1 MMTRK
6 TSILTVLMALL
17 VLAVSSSMAQQRIW
31 DLDPSPGAAPIVTV
45 PGDGGENGDA
55 LTVVLEPDQGTF
67 DLIPSPGGGGPFY
80 IGGTLFDVD
89 TGEELGDFQ
98 CWGWFFTAERRMVTQ
113 EYNVGDRGTI
123 ILAGEENNTLAIV
136 GGTGDFRGAGGE
148 STAEAGEGGFLI
160 HFSFGDDDDDDDS
173 GSDD

>member
-17 VLAVSSSMAQQRIW
+17 VLAASSSMAQQRIW
-31 DLDPSPGAAPIVTV
+31 DLDPSPVAAPIATV
-45 PGDGGENGDA
+45 PGNGDDDNI
-55 LTVVLEPDQGTF
+55 LTVVLEPDPGTF

-89 TGEELGDFQ
+89 TGEALGAFQ

-113 EYNVGDRGTI
+113 EYNIGDQGTI
-123 ILAGEENNTLAIV
+123 ILVGEELLNALAIV
-136 GGTGDFRGAGGE
+136 GGTGEFAGVGGQVE
-148 STAEAGEGGFLI
+148 FEFTPEGVILVHFL
-160 HFSFGDDDDDDDS
+160 FSDDDDESSDDD
-173 GSDD
+173 